1 MKQFLEKDQTLKNLM
16 SKYMDLR
23 VAEISSI
30 QANFK
35 IDMEALDKIEGY
47 DPEQLIKVKRNLEFN
62 EKALI
67 NEVELRL
74 KNAQKEEEA

>member
-1 MKQFLEKDQTLKNLM
+1 
-16 SKYMDLR
+16 
-23 VAEISSI
+23 
-30 QANFK
+30 
-35 IDMEALDKIEGY
+35 MEALDKIEGY